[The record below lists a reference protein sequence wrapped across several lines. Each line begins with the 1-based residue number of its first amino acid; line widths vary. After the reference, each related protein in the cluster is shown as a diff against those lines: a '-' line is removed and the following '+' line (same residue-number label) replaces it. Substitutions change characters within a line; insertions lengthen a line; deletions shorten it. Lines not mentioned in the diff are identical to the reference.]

1 MKPFRPFI
9 LGLKSHLYPWQ
20 THLWRLIF
28 FMVLHLIISDSSNHP
43 MIIWRNGQMCQLAI
57 VWRSREYM
65 YLWVTLD
72 IVSILGLATVCG
84 LVGCWGDNVT
94 RWSRA
99 TGAPQTTRS
108 GGLSVLPWTPQ
119 RADAK
124 AILRD
129 LCYMKYRRKSIYCKS
144 QRKYWWNL
152 YDNV

>member
-1 MKPFRPFI
+1 MTNTLLEI
-9 LGLKSHLYPWQ
+9 D
-20 THLWRLIF
+20 F

-99 TGAPQTTRS
+99 TGAPQTTDLAACQS
-108 GGLSVLPWTPQ
+108 YLGLHRERMQ
-119 RADAK
+119 K
-124 AILRD
+124 Q
-129 LCYMKYRRKSIYCKS
+129 Y
-144 QRKYWWNL
+144 
-152 YDNV
+152 

>member
-1 MKPFRPFI
+1 MTNTLVEI
-9 LGLKSHLYPWQ
+9 D
-20 THLWRLIF
+20 F

-57 VWRSREYM
+57 VWRFREYM

-99 TGAPQTTRS
+99 TGLHRERMQK
-108 GGLSVLPWTPQ
+108 Q
-119 RADAK
+119 
-124 AILRD
+124 
-129 LCYMKYRRKSIYCKS
+129 Y
-144 QRKYWWNL
+144 
-152 YDNV
+152 